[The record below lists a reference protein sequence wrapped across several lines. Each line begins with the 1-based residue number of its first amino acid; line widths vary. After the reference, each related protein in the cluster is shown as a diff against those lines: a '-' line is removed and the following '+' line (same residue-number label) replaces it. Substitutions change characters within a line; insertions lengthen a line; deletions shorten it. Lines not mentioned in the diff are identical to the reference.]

1 MTAPRLAHGAFR
13 VLTLADAPE
22 LQELF
27 ARCDDYFLLS
37 EGTPTPADMAEKEL
51 ASLAPNATAEDMFSF
66 GIERSGELVGF
77 LNVAR
82 NYPKPQEWW
91 IGFLL
96 LDPSVRGT
104 GLGSEVHR
112 ALREWIVAQ
121 SGTTLWLGVLEQNE
135 PAKRFWHRMGYRER
149 ERQRWTAASG
159 LVSNVILM
167 SLALATV

>member
-1 MTAPRLAHGAFR
+1 MTTPHLPNGTFR
-13 VLTLADAPE
+13 VLTLGDAPE
-22 LQELF
+22 LQELL

-37 EGTPTPADMAEKEL
+37 EGRPTPQDAAEKEL
-51 ASLAPNATAEDMFSF
+51 ASVPPNGTAEDTFSF
-66 GIERSGELVGF
+66 GIECSGGLVGF
-77 LNVAR
+77 LSVAR

-112 ALREWIVAQ
+112 ALQDWIVAQ
-121 SGTTLWLGVLEQNE
+121 SGTTLWLGVLEKNE
-135 PAKRFWHRMGYRER
+135 AGQRFWRRMGYRER